1 MATRGSGTERSRNYR
16 QQPQSIPR
24 KRPAGDD
31 AEDAWVAEED
41 KFVLRQA
48 KRKAVL
54 RVRGGRAKP
63 IDWLAVTLRAID
75 PSEDLLDE
83 NEEDKELDVVD
94 PEGVF
99 EGLDEAD
106 LDELAKDIETYLVR
120 ETSGVNREFWTVSL
134 CSKTVQAVANTASDY
149 ESHLQRQT
157 RAIQDSHSS
166 RAWCQLGHG

>member
-1 MATRGSGTERSRNYR
+1 MATRGSGTTRSRTYG

-24 KRPAGDD
+24 KRPAADD

-54 RVRGGRAKP
+54 RVRGGRARP

-75 PSEDLLDE
+75 PSEYLLDE

-99 EGLDEAD
+99 EGLDEAE

-134 CSKTVQAVANTASDY
+134 VMKPLMQ
-149 ESHLQRQT
+149 
-157 RAIQDSHSS
+157 
-166 RAWCQLGHG
+166 